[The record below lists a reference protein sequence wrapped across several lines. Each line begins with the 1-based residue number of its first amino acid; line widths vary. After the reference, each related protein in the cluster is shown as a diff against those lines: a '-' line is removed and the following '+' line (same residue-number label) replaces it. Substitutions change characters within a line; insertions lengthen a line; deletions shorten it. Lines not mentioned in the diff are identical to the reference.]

1 MDKLKEQIEE
11 VVGRYEI
18 PQFKGTL
25 DALDKLGKDIK
36 MTNIDKKIEEILD
49 SETESIRDY
58 HVKQILA
65 LLTPQVGEIGKMLAY
80 GDMATTD
87 NRRRSFPPPESDEWL
102 SYHDKEVNRKLDTI
116 VTLLTPQVDGV
127 SRDALY
133 IGAEI
138 RWAGMTPL
146 ERAEAIELGWH
157 PSNYLKEIKE

>member
-1 MDKLKEQIEE
+1 MNKLKEQIEE
-11 VVGRYEI
+11 ILMEYMKEYPATDVGVSCS
-18 PQFKGTL
+18 
-25 DALDKLGKDIK
+25 ALAGRIVH
-36 MTNIDKKIEEILD
+36 E
-49 SETESIRDY
+49 
-58 HVKQILA
+58 
-65 LLTPQVGEIGKMLAY
+65 LTPQVGEIGKMLAY
-80 GDMATTD
+80 ENMANTD

-146 ERAEAIELGWH
+146 ERAEAIGLGWH